1 MFTKEI
7 LQQKIDS
14 TKWFHTMDLPYM
26 LSVDDDAPARGY
38 IKTPGIVNHCNW
50 KLATERFG
58 IPEDLTGKDII
69 DIGAYD
75 GYFSFVAANRNA
87 HSVLA
92 IDPLQDCSNIEH
104 KASAFRIART
114 ALELDEK
121 VAFLHTDLEG
131 RSHDVDMYDISFY
144 FGVLYHVTNPLQE
157 LKHLH
162 AITREYAL
170 IETAICTVPLSSKRP
185 LWEFKPGHN
194 GDNTNMWYPSIAGL
208 RSACYSAGFTSFKEV
223 YMSDDMQRA
232 TFKATI

>member
-1 MFTKEI
+1 MFTKNI
-7 LQQKIDS
+7 LEQKIAS
-14 TKWFHTMDLPYM
+14 TKWFHTMELPYEAGPDNCAAH
-26 LSVDDDAPARGY
+26 SY
-38 IKTPGIVNHCNW
+38 IKTPGIVDHCNW

-58 IPEDLTGKDII
+58 IPEDLTGKDVI

-92 IDPLQDCSNIEH
+92 IDPLQNCSNITH
-104 KASAFRIART
+104 SASAFRIARA
-114 ALELDEK
+114 ALDLDEK

-144 FGVLYHVTNPLQE
+144 FGVLYHVANPLQE

-170 IETAICTVPLSSKRP
+170 IETAIVNVPMFSKRAM
-185 LWEFKPGHN
+185 WEFKPGHN
-194 GDNTNMWYPSIAGL
+194 GDNTNMWYPSVSGL
-208 RSACYSAGFTSFKEV
+208 REACYAAGFSSLEEI
-223 YMSDDMQRA
+223 YMTPDMQRA
-232 TFKATI
+232 TFRAAI